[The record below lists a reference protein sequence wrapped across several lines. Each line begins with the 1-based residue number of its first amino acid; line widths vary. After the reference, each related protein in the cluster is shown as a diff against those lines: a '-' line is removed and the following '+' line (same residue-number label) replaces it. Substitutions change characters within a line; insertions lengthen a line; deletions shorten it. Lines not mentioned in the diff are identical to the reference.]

1 MLLLALILVGSGC
14 NVGDVGSSSK
24 SDSDNTNTNV
34 INNRPDG
41 TGASNDACDGVMSL
55 DGAGGF
61 LWKPVS
67 ESDNKPVV
75 LFPKSF
81 SVKFE
86 QVISEGVNGDFYE
99 GKFAGFQNDSRQHW
113 RFEESAELHVG
124 RIIADDCEWVFPEP
138 TERQD

>member
-1 MLLLALILVGSGC
+1 MLVGSGC

-24 SDSDNTNTNV
+24 SDSDNTNTSV

-41 TGASNDACDGVMSL
+41 DGASNGQCSGVMSL
-55 DGAGGF
+55 DGNGGF

-67 ESDNKPVV
+67 ESDGKPVV

-81 SVKFE
+81 SVKFD
-86 QVISEGVNGDFYE
+86 QVVSEGVNGDFYE
-99 GKFAGFQNDSRQHW
+99 GKFAGFQNDARQHW
-113 RFEESAELHVG
+113 RFSEHASKHVG
-124 RIIADDCEWVFPEP
+124 RIVADDCEWVFPEP